1 MLLSGIQ
8 AGAEDVTFGSCSQS
22 VLSAISTALWKSHRP
37 RDITTGKTGKP
48 GNDQYVSI
56 TLHLSINIQVC
67 TLYNIDSVL
76 FN

>member
-8 AGAEDVTFGSCSQS
+8 AGAENMTFGSCSHR
-22 VLSAISTALWKSHRP
+22 VLSAISTALWKSHKP
-37 RDITTGKTGKP
+37 GDITTGKTGRP

-67 TLYNIDSVL
+67 TLYNTHSVL
-76 FN
+76 LN